1 MDEHTEQRPPR
12 LRGSQGRITILVCGL
27 LVVLVAVIGVSA
39 SAAYVTAEQRKLL
52 GICDAAAA
60 AAADRVVSPGAT
72 VGIGTGPEASGSEPS
87 LELDGTRVRSAVT
100 DYLRQVGTVEGL
112 EDVRIDDVTVEADGN
127 TARVRLRA
135 RIGIPW
141 AAALIGTRPDVVAT
155 SWVRTDL
162 SR

>member
-1 MDEHTEQRPPR
+1 
-12 LRGSQGRITILVCGL
+12 
-27 LVVLVAVIGVSA
+27 
-39 SAAYVTAEQRKLL
+39 
-52 GICDAAAA
+52 
-60 AAADRVVSPGAT
+60 
-72 VGIGTGPEASGSEPS
+72 
-87 LELDGTRVRSAVT
+87 
-100 DYLRQVGTVEGL
+100 
-112 EDVRIDDVTVEADGN
+112 VRIDDVTVEADGN